1 MHRPQSVTASS
12 HHYLP
17 ISDELLHSGMYVTS
31 VGRSVVAPGEAY
43 PVSRH
48 PSLYHFSWDEGR
60 TLPEFSLLFVSEGA
74 GVLETHEAGR
84 MPLRAGNVLLIFP
97 GIWHRYRPDTAT
109 GWFEKW
115 VHFNGAFAH
124 TLVEQKLIT
133 PENPVLE
140 PADPDAV
147 GRSLDRLLG
156 AVDKEPAA
164 NSLRLSLLAMGALGL
179 ALGTESVAVQT
190 TTRRRKS
197 KGGDPMVEAA
207 IDYVWTRSHKVLS
220 VPDVAAELGVTRR
233 TLERRMMAATG
244 HSVLDEIIRCRFSRA
259 ERLLRETELPVRTVV
274 DLAGFGSTENIR
286 QVFVKRVGMS
296 PAAYRARY
304 RQRPDEEGV
313 EE

>member
-1 MHRPQSVTASS
+1 MQRHPSVSASS

-17 ISDELLHSGMYVTS
+17 IPDELLHSGMYVTS
-31 VGRSVVAPGEAY
+31 VGRSVVSPGQIY
-43 PVSRH
+43 PVGRH
-48 PSLYHFSWDEGR
+48 PSLYHFSWEEGR
-60 TLPEFSLLFVSEGA
+60 TLPEFSLLFVAEG
-74 GVLETHEAGR
+74 GGILETQETGR
-84 MPLRAGNVLLIFP
+84 MSLKAGMVLIVFP
-97 GIWHRYRPDTAT
+97 GVWHRYQPDPRT

-124 TLVEQKLIT
+124 TLVEQKLVT
-133 PENPVLE
+133 PANPVLE

-147 GRSLDRLLG
+147 GRSLDRLLD
-156 AVDKEPAA
+156 AVDKEPAS

-179 ALGTESVAVQT
+179 ALGTDPVPRPAVA
-190 TTRRRKS
+190 RRKKS

-207 IDYVWTRSHKVLS
+207 VDYVWTRSHKVLS

-259 ERLLRETELPVRTVV
+259 ERLLRETDLPVRTVV

-286 QVFVKRVGMS
+286 QVFVKKVGMS
-296 PAAYRARY
+296 PATYRARY
-304 RQRPDEEGV
+304 RQRPGEEGL
-313 EE
+313 E